1 MWVKTHQPCPC
12 GISSDS
18 YSIDAN
24 GWGKCFT
31 CYKNFKDKESKLEE
45 EKPKPVEDKV
55 PVVYPKAFREIGE
68 RGLSKETCEKY
79 GIGSHNGTHLY
90 PYFDVTRKVHV
101 ANKFRSVEAKG
112 FAWKG
117 SKDPCALFGAQ
128 SFEPGQAKTITI
140 TEGELDAAAVFE
152 MNGGF
157 PSVSVRSAS
166 QALTDCKNNYE
177 YLNSFPEIVVAFDN
191 DKPRIG
197 PDGKVVNPGQDAA
210 IACANLFPIGKVRIL
225 ALKEGKDPCDYSSN
239 GKTKEF
245 RKEWWAAPRYTP
257 AGLRLGKDMKEEV
270 FNREQAFTVPYPF
283 EGLQAMTY
291 GMRLSEAVLLLADT
305 GVGKTS
311 VFKEIEYSLLT
322 NKELIE
328 KNMGVGFLHLEE
340 TNADTILGLV
350 SIHDNKPYH
359 LPDTERD
366 LEQMYKSFDDLID
379 NDRVVVWDHF
389 GANSVEEV
397 LNKIR
402 HMVAMGCKYIFI
414 DHLSII
420 VSDQSGDE
428 RKQLDEI
435 STKLKTLTMELDIA
449 IMAVI
454 HTNRQGEVRGS
465 AGPEQLA
472 NIMVRLERDKKDID
486 PWRRNVTKVTIEKNR
501 FCGRTGPCCWLYYDS
516 STGRLVELEPD
527 EIKAFEE
534 GGTLNEQINNWVE

>member
-1 MWVKTHQPCPC
+1 MPEEIETPSEPVTHEPPPYPKFFSAIPER
-12 GISSDS
+12 GIS
-18 YSIDAN
+18 
-24 GWGKCFT
+24 
-31 CYKNFKDKESKLEE
+31 
-45 EKPKPVEDKV
+45 EK
-55 PVVYPKAFREIGE
+55 AC
-68 RGLSKETCEKY
+68 ETY
-79 GIGSHNGTHLY
+79 GIGSHKGQHLY
-90 PYFDVTRKVHV
+90 PYYDTSRKAHV
-101 ANKFRSVEAKG
+101 ANKYREVESKE
-112 FAWKG
+112 FKWKG
-117 SKDPCALFGAQ
+117 SKDKIGLFGSQA
-128 SFEPGQAKTITI
+128 FEPGSAKSITI
-140 TEGELDAAAVFE
+140 VEGELDAAATYD

-157 PSVSVRSAS
+157 PAVSVRSAS
-166 QALTDCKNNYE
+166 QAVTDVRNNYE

-197 PDGKVVNPGQDAA
+197 PDGKVINPGQDAA
-210 IACANLFPIGKVRIL
+210 IQVANLFPIGKVRIL
-225 ALKEGKDPCDYSSN
+225 ALKEGKDACDYSST
-239 GKTKEF
+239 GKKAEF
-245 RKEWWAAPRYTP
+245 KKEWWAAPRYTP
-257 AGLRLGKDMKEEV
+257 AGIKIGKDMFEEV
-270 FNREQAFTVPYPF
+270 ANREQAFSVPYPF

-322 NKELIE
+322 NTELINN
-328 KNMGVGFLHLEE
+328 NMGVGFLHLEE
-340 TNADTILGLV
+340 TNADTLLGLM

-366 LEQMYKSFDDLID
+366 PDQFRKAFDEVIN

-435 STKLKTLTMELDIA
+435 STKLKTLTMELNIA
-449 IMAVI
+449 VMAVI
-454 HTNRQGEVRGS
+454 HTNRAGEVRGS

-472 NIMVRLERDKKDID
+472 NIMIRLERDKKDID
-486 PWRRNVTKVTIEKNR
+486 PWRRNVTKITIEKNR
-501 FCGRTGPCCWLYYDS
+501 FCGRTGPSCWLHYDNA
-516 STGRLVELEPD
+516 TGRLTELTPEQVL
-527 EIKAFEE
+527 KFEN
-534 GGTLNEQINNWVE
+534 GGTENETLNNWIE